1 MEQMCPEPCPEL
13 PQAYRRAAEGQS
25 IVSRLTEYFATCS
38 YPVRLAYLF
47 GSEAQRR
54 TTSLSD
60 VDVAIYLDE
69 PDPVQR
75 SKVYSSL
82 LFDLTRA
89 LGNGEVDLV
98 FLNNAPPIFA
108 YQIITGRLLYS
119 AGEEERIAFEAH
131 TLREYFDELVWE
143 RARHRLLRARILAGR
158 MGERSREMLDERMIN
173 DRLTYI
179 DAMLARLKS
188 RRSLSLEEFHTDVDR
203 RDATLYQLQT
213 CIEAMTDI
221 ANHFVAALGLRKP
234 RDRGD
239 LFLILGEEDILD
251 KTLAQRL
258 AAAVGLRNVLV
269 HGYLELVLETVY
281 WTIQED
287 LGDIEGFCRQIT
299 ACLGQGTGKDP
310 R

>member
-1 MEQMCPEPCPEL
+1 MRNEVEQMGPEP
-13 PQAYRRAAEGQS
+13 AEGRS
-25 IVSRLTEYFATCS
+25 IVSRLTEYLATCS

-47 GSEAQRR
+47 GSEAQRQ
-54 TTSLSD
+54 TTPLSD

-75 SKVYSSL
+75 SKVYSSM

-98 FLNNAPPIFA
+98 FLNDAPPLFA

-119 AGEEERIAFEAH
+119 ADEEERVTFEAH
-131 TLREYFDELVWE
+131 TLREYFDEVVWE

-158 MGERSREMLDERMIN
+158 MGERSREMIDERIIN

-188 RRSLSLEEFHTDVDR
+188 RRSLSVEEFHTDLER

-221 ANHFVAALGLRKP
+221 ANHLVAALGLRKP

-239 LFLILGEEDILD
+239 LFSILGEEDILD
-251 KTLAQRL
+251 HTLAQRL
-258 AAAVGLRNVLV
+258 AEAVGLRNILV
-269 HGYLELVLETVY
+269 HGYLVLDTVY

-287 LGDIEGFCRQIT
+287 LGDIEGFCHQIT
-299 ACLGQGTGKDP
+299 AYLGQGKIRDDGLRT
-310 R
+310 